1 LNGVCLYFAGGSTG
15 ADRRMMGSILNVM
28 QHSKLDIQSTSFEFL
43 NHILWLNNTLLL
55 SDAKKV
61 VLW

>member
-1 LNGVCLYFAGGSTG
+1 MGSAYILQEDQQMLT
-15 ADRRMMGSILNVM
+15 RRMMGSILNAM

-43 NHILWLNNTLLL
+43 NHILWLNPTLLL

-61 VLW
+61 VLC

>member
-1 LNGVCLYFAGGSTG
+1 MLT
-15 ADRRMMGSILNVM
+15 RRMMGSILNAM

-43 NHILWLNNTLLL
+43 NHILWLNPTLLL

-61 VLW
+61 VLC